1 LQSFY
6 GGWSDEAGATD
17 KKNFH
22 GAAPFPAHRTSF
34 TK

>member
-1 LQSFY
+1 L
-6 GGWSDEAGATD
+6 SDKAGATD